1 MQENKDY
8 TWLQHDINILRRILK
23 DRHITDTYA
32 EVLIKNLLEQFE
44 KSSLPELTVP
54 MVKYAFIYDL
64 GRHEAEAIADYFDQM
79 RRTGGYETELEKY
92 LREKGI
98 RD

>member
-1 MQENKDY
+1 MEENKDY

-23 DRHITDTYA
+23 DRHISETYS
-32 EVLIKNLLEQFE
+32 EILIKKLLENFE
-44 KSSLPELTVP
+44 KSSLAEITVP

-64 GRHEAEAIADYFDQM
+64 GRQESESIADYFDQM
-79 RRTGGYETELEKY
+79 RKTGKYETELERY
-92 LREKGI
+92 IREKGY